1 MQTSESIHPD
11 QLEQSTKEAFHGL
24 GPVIY
29 AEQKEHAVK
38 IRGEHGNMAV
48 RGAGPGIIRITYAL
62 HEDAAVL
69 LPTPAVL
76 PADSLALAGW
86 ELKEQGDSLEL
97 RSQGFIVIVD
107 KRTMSVS
114 VTDGH
119 HSECGSYKM
128 SRSGSRM
135 QCRTAMPED
144 AAVYG
149 LGETTGFLNKRGEK
163 YTMWNSDI
171 FDPHVPDTESL
182 YQSIPVLIQHS
193 KSGTFGVFI
202 DEPGKLVVDMREDRD
217 QVMLETFHGKMDLYI
232 LPGPGIKEVVA
243 AYARLTGVMELPP
256 LWSLGYQQ
264 SRFSYMNQEEV
275 LGLAAA
281 FREKRIPCDVI
292 YLDIHYMDE
301 YKIFTFDPV
310 RFPNPKQMIAELKTM
325 GFRIVPVV
333 DPGVKIDA
341 GYSVYEQGS
350 AEGYFCRKPDGEL
363 FTGDV
368 WPGASVF
375 PDFTEETTRQWW
387 GRLHQFY
394 VEHGISGIWNDMNE
408 PSVFNS
414 PSKTLDPD
422 VVHRNGGQEK
432 PHEELHNLYGLL
444 MCEAT
449 RNGLARLLDGERPFV
464 LTRAGYAGIQRYAAV
479 WTGDN
484 RSYWEHM
491 EMFMAMGMNLG
502 LSGVAFC
509 GADIGG
515 FMHHTSGELLAR
527 WTQLGAF
534 TPFFRNH
541 SAIETRNQEPWHF
554 GEEIEA
560 ICRKY
565 IELRYRLL
573 PYIYSLFRAS
583 TQDGL
588 PIMSPLVL
596 HHPLDQRVKNLSDQ
610 YLFGTHLL
618 VAPICRPGREHRV
631 VYLPEGVWF
640 DYWTGERH
648 AGGQNVVAYAPLD
661 TLPLYVKSG
670 AVLPMIPGSQH
681 TGTAEWQSL
690 NIHLYGLGAGTDC
703 PGQEPITGEFTLYE
717 DDGISD
723 AYTRG
728 ISRSLQIFFEEGERC
743 MSISCRYADN
753 NRTLYSVQDEPL
765 LFTIHHTR
773 FIPTEI
779 HGISQVPGLCDLEH
793 RHSGWYYDK
802 QDNHLYI
809 KCIVTEEAGKDIYV
823 KG

>member
-1 MQTSESIHPD
+1 MAMQTSETIHPD
-11 QLEQSTKEAFHGL
+11 QLDHSTNDEYQGL

-29 AEQKEHAVK
+29 AEQKDEAIN
-38 IRGEHGNMAV
+38 IRAGHGNMII
-48 RGAGPGIIRITYAL
+48 RGAGPGIIRITCAL
-62 HEDAAVL
+62 REDAALL

-76 PADSLALAGW
+76 PADSLSGW
-86 ELKEQGDSLEL
+86 ELMEREDCLEL
-97 RSQGFIVIVD
+97 RIKGFMIKVD
-107 KRTMSVS
+107 KLTMSVS
-114 VTDGH
+114 VTDEHESG
-119 HSECGSYKM
+119 CGNYTL
-128 SRSGSRM
+128 SRSGSRI
-135 QCRTAMPED
+135 QCRTDMPED

-171 FDPHVPDTESL
+171 FDPHVPDMESL
-182 YQSIPVLIQHS
+182 YQSIPMFIQHS

-202 DEPGKLVVDMREDRD
+202 DEPGKVVVDMREERD
-217 QVMLETFHGKMDLYI
+217 QVVLEAFHNKIDLYI
-232 LPGPGIKEVVA
+232 LAGPGIKDVVTA
-243 AYARLTGVMELPP
+243 FTRLTGVMELPP
-256 LWSLGYQQ
+256 LWALGYQQ

-275 LGLAAA
+275 LQLAFT
-281 FREKRIPCDVI
+281 FREKHIPCDVI

-301 YKIFTFDPV
+301 YKVFTFDPV
-310 RFPNPKQMIAELKTM
+310 RFPDPKQMIAELKSM
-325 GFRIVPVV
+325 GFRIVPIV
-333 DPGVKIDA
+333 DPGVKVDE

-350 AEGYFCRKPDGEL
+350 AEDHFCCRPDGES

-368 WPGASVF
+368 WPGPSVF
-375 PDFTEETTRQWW
+375 PDFTEEKTRQWW
-387 GRLHQFY
+387 GMLHQFY

-408 PSVFNS
+408 PSVFNTL
-414 PSKTLDPD
+414 SKTLDPD
-422 VVHRNGGQEK
+422 VLHRNGGLEK
-432 PHEELHNLYGLL
+432 PHNELHNLYGLL

-449 RNGLARLLDGERPFV
+449 KNGLARLLDGERPFV
-464 LTRAGYAGIQRYAAV
+464 LTRAGYAGIQRHAAV

-491 EMFMAMGMNLG
+491 EMFMAMGLNLG

-541 SAIETRNQEPWHF
+541 SAIETRYQEPWNF
-554 GEEIEA
+554 GEEVEA

-565 IELRYRLL
+565 IELRYCLL
-573 PYIYSLFRAS
+573 PYIYSLFQAS
-583 TQDGL
+583 TRDGL

-596 HHPLDQRVKNLSDQ
+596 HYPQDQHVRNLSDQ
-610 YLFGTHLL
+610 YLFGTQLL

-631 VYLPEGVWF
+631 VYLPEGIWY

-648 AGGQNVVAYAPLD
+648 TGGRNIIAHAPLD
-661 TLPLYVKSG
+661 TLPLYIKAG
-670 AVLPMIPGSQH
+670 AVLPMVPASQH
-681 TGTAEWQSL
+681 TGTAEWQNL
-690 NIHLYGLGAGTDC
+690 NIHLYGLGVDSV
-703 PGQEPITGEFTLYE
+703 GQEPLTGEFTLYE

-723 AYTRG
+723 AYTQG
-728 ISRSLQIFFEEGERC
+728 MSRSLKISFEEGEQF
-743 MSISCRYADN
+743 MSISCREIEKN
-753 NRTLYSVQDEPL
+753 ESSYSVQDKEV
-765 LFTIHHTR
+765 LFKVHHIQ

-779 HGISQVPGLCDLEH
+779 HGISQVPGFGDLEH

-809 KCIVTEEAGKDIYV
+809 KCTVTEEAGADIFV